1 MVPDPFFKARRNQN
15 SKFEKGH
22 RMFGGLKSLAN
33 IMQQAGEIKG
43 KLAAAKERVSKLRS
57 EGSAGPDLVRIVVS
71 GEMTVLSVSIDQ
83 NLIASGNRQL
93 IEQLVN
99 AAANE
104 ALQKSKSAAAAE
116 MVDIA
121 EGMNVP
127 GLQDAIGKMGM
138 G

>member
-1 MVPDPFFKARRNQN
+1 
-15 SKFEKGH
+15 
-22 RMFGGLKSLAN
+22 MFDGLKNLAS

-43 KLAAAKERVSKLRS
+43 KVAAARERVSKLQS

-83 NLIASGNRQL
+83 NLIASGNRQM

-99 AAANE
+99 AAANA
-104 ALQKSKSAAAAE
+104 ALQKSKAAAAAE
-116 MVDIA
+116 MADIA

-127 GLQDAIGKMGM
+127 GLQDAMAKMGL

>member
-1 MVPDPFFKARRNQN
+1 
-15 SKFEKGH
+15 
-22 RMFGGLKSLAN
+22 MFGGLKNLAN
-33 IMQQAGEIKG
+33 IVQQAGEIKG
-43 KLAAAKERVSKLRS
+43 KVAAARERVGRLQS

-83 NLIASGNRQL
+83 NLIASGNRQM

-104 ALQKSKSAAAAE
+104 ALQKSRSAAAAE
-116 MVDIA
+116 MASIA

-127 GLQDAIGKMGM
+127 GLQDAMSNLGIG
-138 G
+138 

>member
-1 MVPDPFFKARRNQN
+1 
-15 SKFEKGH
+15 
-22 RMFGGLKSLAN
+22 MFGGLKNLAN

-43 KLAAAKERVSKLRS
+43 KVAAAKERVGKLRS
-57 EGSAGPDLVRIVVS
+57 EGSAGPDLVRIVVN
-71 GEMTVLSVSIDQ
+71 GELTVLSVSIDQ
-83 NLIASGNRQL
+83 NLIASGNREM

-104 ALQKSKSAAAAE
+104 ALHKAKSAAAAE
-116 MVDIA
+116 MAEIA

-127 GLQDAIGKMGM
+127 GLQDAMTKMGM

>member
-1 MVPDPFFKARRNQN
+1 
-15 SKFEKGH
+15 
-22 RMFGGLKSLAN
+22 MFGGLKNLAGL
-33 IMQQAGEIKG
+33 MQQAGEIKA

-57 EGSAGPDLVRIVVS
+57 EGSAGPDLVRIVVN

-83 NLIASGNRQL
+83 NLIASGDRQM

-104 ALQKSKSAAAAE
+104 ALHKSKTAAAAVMAE
-116 MVDIA
+116 IT

-127 GLQDAIGKMGM
+127 GLQDAMAKMGM

>member
-1 MVPDPFFKARRNQN
+1 VSGTVGVKKDLN
-15 SKFEKGH
+15 
-22 RMFGGLKSLAN
+22 MFGGLKNLAS

-43 KLAAAKERVSKLRS
+43 KVAAAKERVSKLRS

-83 NLIASGNRQL
+83 NLIASGNRQM

-99 AAANE
+99 AATND
-104 ALQKSKSAAAAE
+104 ALQKSKAAAAAIMAE
-116 MVDIA
+116 IA
-121 EGMNVP
+121 EGMDVP
-127 GLQDAIGKMGM
+127 GLQDAMAKMGM

>member
-1 MVPDPFFKARRNQN
+1 
-15 SKFEKGH
+15 
-22 RMFGGLKSLAN
+22 MFGGLKNIAN
-33 IMQQAGEIKG
+33 MMQQAGEIKG
-43 KLAAAKERVSKLRS
+43 KLAAAKERVSKQRS

-83 NLIASGNRQL
+83 YLIASGNRQM
-93 IEQLVN
+93 IEQLVH
-99 AAANE
+99 AATND

-116 MVDIA
+116 MADIA

-127 GLQDAIGKMGM
+127 GLQEAIAKMGM

>member
-1 MVPDPFFKARRNQN
+1 
-15 SKFEKGH
+15 
-22 RMFGGLKSLAN
+22 MFGGLKNLAN

-43 KLAAAKERVSKLRS
+43 KVAAAKERVSKLRA
-57 EGSAGPDLVRIVVS
+57 EGSAGPDLVRIVVN
-71 GEMTVLSVSIDQ
+71 GELTVLSVSIDQ
-83 NLIASGNRQL
+83 NLIASGNRQM

-104 ALQKSKSAAAAE
+104 ALHKAKSAAAAE
-116 MVDIA
+116 MAEIA

-127 GLQDAIGKMGM
+127 GLQDAMTKMGM

>member
-1 MVPDPFFKARRNQN
+1 
-15 SKFEKGH
+15 
-22 RMFGGLKSLAN
+22 MFGELKNLAN
-33 IMQQAGEIKG
+33 MMQQAGEIKG
-43 KLAAAKERVSKLRS
+43 KVAAAKERVSKLQS

-83 NLIASGNRQL
+83 HLIASGNRQM

-116 MVDIA
+116 MVEIA
-121 EGMNVP
+121 DSMNVP
-127 GLQDAIGKMGM
+127 GLQDVLAKMGM

>member
-1 MVPDPFFKARRNQN
+1 
-15 SKFEKGH
+15 
-22 RMFGGLKSLAN
+22 MFDGLKNLAS

-43 KLAAAKERVSKLRS
+43 KVAAAKERVSKLQS

-83 NLIASGNRQL
+83 NLIASGNRQM

-99 AAANE
+99 AAANA
-104 ALQKSKSAAAAE
+104 ALQKSKAAAAAE
-116 MVDIA
+116 MADIA

-127 GLQDAIGKMGM
+127 GLQDAMAKMGL

>member
-1 MVPDPFFKARRNQN
+1 MSGTVGVKKDLN
-15 SKFEKGH
+15 
-22 RMFGGLKSLAN
+22 MFGGLKNLAS

-43 KLAAAKERVSKLRS
+43 KVAAAKERVSKLRS

-83 NLIASGNRQL
+83 NLIASGNRQM

-99 AAANE
+99 AATND
-104 ALQKSKSAAAAE
+104 ALQKSKAAAAAIMAE
-116 MVDIA
+116 IA
-121 EGMNVP
+121 EGMDVP
-127 GLQDAIGKMGM
+127 GLQDAMAKMGM

>member
-1 MVPDPFFKARRNQN
+1 
-15 SKFEKGH
+15 
-22 RMFGGLKSLAN
+22 MFGGLKNLAS

-43 KLAAAKERVSKLRS
+43 KVAAAKERVSKLRS

-83 NLIASGNRQL
+83 NLIASGNRQM

-99 AAANE
+99 AATND
-104 ALQKSKSAAAAE
+104 ALQKSKAAAAAIMAE
-116 MVDIA
+116 IA
-121 EGMNVP
+121 EGMDVP
-127 GLQDAIGKMGM
+127 GLQDAMAKMGM

>member
-1 MVPDPFFKARRNQN
+1 
-15 SKFEKGH
+15 
-22 RMFGGLKSLAN
+22 MFGGLKNLAN

-43 KLAAAKERVSKLRS
+43 KVAAAKERVSKLRS
-57 EGSAGPDLVRIVVS
+57 EGSAGPDLVRIVVN
-71 GEMTVLSVSIDQ
+71 GELTVLSVSIDQ
-83 NLIASGNRQL
+83 NLIASGNREM

-104 ALQKSKSAAAAE
+104 ALHKAKSAAAAE
-116 MVDIA
+116 MAEIA

-127 GLQDAIGKMGM
+127 GLQDAMTKMGM